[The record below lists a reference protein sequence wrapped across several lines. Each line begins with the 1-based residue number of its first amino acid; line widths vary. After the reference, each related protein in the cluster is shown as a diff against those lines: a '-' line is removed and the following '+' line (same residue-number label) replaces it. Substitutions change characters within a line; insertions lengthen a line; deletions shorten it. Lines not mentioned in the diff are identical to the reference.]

1 MAIRGGAATGGPTHL
16 AMIMDGNG
24 RWATRR
30 GLERVEGHS
39 AGEAAILAA
48 VDAALSSQVP
58 WLTLFAFSTEN
69 WNRPAAEVAFLM
81 DFNRRVIDE
90 HGGSFH
96 SRGVRVRYMGRPER
110 RIPQVLREAMHD
122 IEELTRENDA
132 MTLTLAF
139 NYGGR
144 DEIREAVRRIL
155 DAGLSSSE
163 ITESTIAQHMQY
175 PDMPDIDML
184 VRTAGEHRLSN
195 FALWRLAYAEM
206 VFLPTLWPDVTESTV
221 HEAISEYRRRDRR
234 FGSIA

>member
-1 MAIRGGAATGGPTHL
+1 M
-16 AMIMDGNG
+16 
-24 RWATRR
+24 
-30 GLERVEGHS
+30 
-39 AGEAAILAA
+39 
-48 VDAALSSQVP
+48 P